1 MWRFFMSKS
10 ILLFLIFVLISIS
23 LCADF
28 EEIETGA
35 TNLGILTFTELI
47 LLDYELLSSGSDYII
62 VEIDGLF
69 YIIYL

>member
-1 MWRFFMSKS
+1 MNKT

-23 LCADF
+23 LYADF
-28 EEIETGA
+28 EEIETGTA
-35 TNLGILTFTELI
+35 NFGILTFSELI

-62 VEIDGLF
+62 VEIDGSF